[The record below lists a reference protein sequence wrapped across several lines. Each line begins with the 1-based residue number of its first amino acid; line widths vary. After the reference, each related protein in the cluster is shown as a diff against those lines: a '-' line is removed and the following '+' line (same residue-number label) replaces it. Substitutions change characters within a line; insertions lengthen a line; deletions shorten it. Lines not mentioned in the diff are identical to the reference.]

1 MTFLLEEKCT
11 PQNSIS
17 FVELLQKLAPTRT
30 CISIATVMGPTPP
43 GTGVMKLALSLAS
56 VYATS
61 PTIFFPFGFV
71 SSGQR
76 GLKKKKS
83 KPSLRIAILVFM
95 SKLCDQLLQQLV
107 PKTQSSLGGAGPSGS
122 SACFTFKKL
131 WGNRYLLFPRERLTL
146 PAKFPKT
153 LNWFFRTRRILL
165 SSVRWPIKYQ
175 LFCILTANHPVY
187 NKHLL
192 KC

>member
-1 MTFLLEEKCT
+1 
-11 PQNSIS
+11 
-17 FVELLQKLAPTRT
+17 
-30 CISIATVMGPTPP
+30 MGPTPP

-76 GLKKKKS
+76 GLKKKKNQS
-83 KPSLRIAILVFM
+83 PASESQSWCLCLSYVINYYNSLFQ
-95 SKLCDQLLQQLV
+95 KLKL
-107 PKTQSSLGGAGPSGS
+107 SLGGANPSGS

-146 PAKFPKT
+146 PAKFPKM
-153 LNWFFRTRRILL
+153 LKWFFRTRRILL
-165 SSVRWPIKYQ
+165 SSVRWQIKYQ